1 MGIILLAAFI
11 VLPLIEIWV
20 FIEIGAEIGAFSTIA
35 VCVLTAVVG
44 MAMLRVQ
51 GFATLMRARG
61 QMDEGIL
68 PAKELFDG
76 LCLLVAGAF
85 LLTPGFVTDIFG
97 FLLLVPAFRDFLR
110 ALVGRRLETHAT
122 VHVGPE
128 LGGGGGGGAA
138 APRRGPRGGTVIE
151 GEFEEVD
158 PGDHKPD
165 ADAPDANCG
174 DGRDDPPR
182 RPRQ

>member
-11 VLPLIEIWV
+11 ALPLIEIWV

-44 MAMLRVQ
+44 MAMLRAQ

-85 LLTPGFVTDIFG
+85 LLTPGFVTDRVRFCSRPGSSPISSGSFCSSRPFAIFS
-97 FLLLVPAFRDFLR
+97 
-110 ALVGRRLETHAT
+110 GRWS
-122 VHVGPE
+122 
-128 LGGGGGGGAA
+128 GAA
-138 APRRGPRGGTVIE
+138 WKHTPPSTSGPS
-151 GEFEEVD
+151 
-158 PGDHKPD
+158 
-165 ADAPDANCG
+165 
-174 DGRDDPPR
+174 
-182 RPRQ
+182 

>member
-11 VLPLIEIWV
+11 ALPLIEIWV

-44 MAMLRVQ
+44 MAMLRAQ

-128 LGGGGGGGAA
+128 LGGGAA
-138 APRRGPRGGTVIE
+138 TPRRGPRGGTVIE

-158 PGDHKPD
+158 PDADTPD
-165 ADAPDANCG
+165 ADAPDANGG

>member
-11 VLPLIEIWV
+11 ALPLIEIWV

-128 LGGGGGGGAA
+128 LGGGGGGGGGAG

-158 PGDHKPD
+158 PD
-165 ADAPDANCG
+165 ADAPDTNGG

>member
-128 LGGGGGGGAA
+128 LGGGGGGGA
-138 APRRGPRGGTVIE
+138 PRRGPRGGTVIE

-158 PGDHKPD
+158 PD
-165 ADAPDANCG
+165 ADAPDTNGG

>member
-11 VLPLIEIWV
+11 ALPLIEIWV

-128 LGGGGGGGAA
+128 LGGGGGAG

-158 PGDHKPD
+158 PD
-165 ADAPDANCG
+165 ADAPDTNGG

>member
-11 VLPLIEIWV
+11 ALPLIEIWV

-44 MAMLRVQ
+44 MAMLRAQ
-51 GFATLMRARG
+51 GFATLMRARS

-97 FLLLVPAFRDFLR
+97 FLLLVPAFRGFLR

-128 LGGGGGGGAA
+128 LGGGGGGGA
-138 APRRGPRGGTVIE
+138 PRRGPRGGTVIE

-158 PGDHKPD
+158 PD
-165 ADAPDANCG
+165 ADTPDTNGG

>member
-44 MAMLRVQ
+44 MAMLRAQ

-128 LGGGGGGGAA
+128 LGGGGGAA

-158 PGDHKPD
+158 PDADAPD
-165 ADAPDANCG
+165 ADAPDTNGG

>member
-1 MGIILLAAFI
+1 
-11 VLPLIEIWV
+11 
-20 FIEIGAEIGAFSTIA
+20 
-35 VCVLTAVVG
+35 
-44 MAMLRVQ
+44 
-51 GFATLMRARG
+51 
-61 QMDEGIL
+61 MDEGIL

-128 LGGGGGGGAA
+128 LGGGSGAG

-158 PGDHKPD
+158 PGDHNPD
-165 ADAPDANCG
+165 ADTPDTNGG
-174 DGRDDPPR
+174 DGHDDPPR

>member
-11 VLPLIEIWV
+11 GLPLIEIWV
-20 FIEIGAEIGAFSTIA
+20 FIEIGAEIGAFATIA

-44 MAMLRVQ
+44 MAMLRAQ

-128 LGGGGGGGAA
+128 LGGGEAR
-138 APRRGPRGGTVIE
+138 PRRGPREATVIE
-151 GEFEEVD
+151 GEFEEID
-158 PGDHKPD
+158 PD
-165 ADAPDANCG
+165 ADAPDAGNG
-174 DGRDDPPR
+174 DDPDDPPR